1 MNLKLFLSDSYRRS
15 IDHKLDR
22 LVLNY
27 QVGKSH
33 QENQANQTNQSKP
46 RIVTPNMK
54 KNSSLSKNGNL
65 NISSTTNFS
74 KNNYVKTL
82 NNEKGTKS
90 MDFARKVYYEKCK
103 DLKLKPNSFGE
114 KRFVEQFV
122 NSIHEKSLQ
131 LSGLG
136 VGSNC
141 MGILI
146 NLIAANPNFV
156 WIDLSLNRIGDK
168 GIEVLCRYI
177 TQDAPFIYLDLR
189 SNGIGIQGST
199 TLFNALCMNT
209 HITNLDFSTIN
220 GIERNRIGTEGCL
233 ALANFLRKNQT
244 ISNLNLAMC
253 GITAEGCRAI
263 GMSLPLNNSLTH
275 LDLTANR
282 FGSLGSDYLF
292 SQKNSFAS
300 LTTLI
305 LSRNALDD
313 DATEAL
319 CKQVETSKTIRHLN
333 LSYNN
338 LGKRF
343 LNQLYDSLINGQ
355 SSLESLNLSSNHFD
369 HDATKS
375 LHLIVRDFT
384 IKHFD
389 FSYNILST
397 KVISDIVSAAERNE
411 SLTSLN
417 LTETHLNDN
426 GAKHIASMIE
436 SHPNLQKLILAQNKI
451 TDDGGYPI
459 ATALAHNTALS
470 HLSLSDNE
478 LKDKTA
484 DAILTSLQTNKTIF
498 DIDVSYND
506 FSCMSYVLLKR
517 MIEEHKATLNS
528 NIHEFV
534 EKKIDFLKEEEQKLF
549 NCRDEIKAKEENIVE
564 ANQTFEQR
572 KIDLVDLKA
581 SKTAE
586 INQAEIDLK
595 NIKDRYQTVTEMQR
609 EKSRQHNQMKRD
621 LEQRQ
626 RDAVDELQKLEI
638 KRQQLQSRKERCEMK
653 KVEQAVTAQKQIDD
667 LKFKLSEVKEQLKM
681 AILDAKEAKKQ
692 LLLKE
697 SLDKQEQA
705 KDDEKGT
712 AKAQIKKTSKGKR
725 NKSPK
730 KKKNADDKPSKT
742 EDNEPQKLEN
752 SPSQNL
758 EAAMSQSTAQAVA
771 SAAQAMESARSL
783 LKQKSQASNSSS
795 MSRLSVADSILESD
809 VENESNAGN

>member
-15 IDHKLDR
+15 IDRKLDR

-27 QVGKSH
+27 QVDKSH
-33 QENQANQTNQSKP
+33 QANNSKP
-46 RIVTPNMK
+46 RIVTPNMA
-54 KNSSLSKNGNL
+54 KNITLTKNSTNKSSLS
-65 NISSTTNFS
+65 STANFS
-74 KNNYVKTL
+74 KSNYVRTLSDENGAKT
-82 NNEKGTKS
+82 
-90 MDFARKVYYEKCK
+90 MDFARKVYFEKCK
-103 DLKLKPNSFGE
+103 DLKLKPNSLGE

-131 LSGLG
+131 FSGLG

-199 TLFNALCMNT
+199 ILFNALCMNT

-244 ISNLNLAMC
+244 ISSLNLAMC
-253 GITAEGCRAI
+253 GITAEGCRAL

-282 FGSLGSDYLF
+282 FGTLGSDYLF
-292 SQKNSFAS
+292 SQKNSFACLS
-300 LTTLI
+300 TLV

-313 DATEAL
+313 DASEIL
-319 CKQVETSKTIRHLN
+319 CKQIETSKTISNLN

-343 LNQLYDSLINGQ
+343 LNQLYDALMNGQ
-355 SSLESLNLSSNHFD
+355 SKLVSLNLSANHFD
-369 HDATKS
+369 RDAIKS
-375 LHLIVRDFT
+375 LHLIVRDFS
-384 IKHFD
+384 IKYLD

-411 SLTSLN
+411 SLTSLD
-417 LTETHLNDN
+417 LTETHLNDS
-426 GAKHIASMIE
+426 GAKHIATMIE
-436 SHPNLQKLILAQNKI
+436 THQNLQRLILAQNKI
-451 TDDGGYPI
+451 TDEGGYPI
-459 ATALAHNTALS
+459 ATALAKNTALS

-484 DAILTSLQTNKTIF
+484 DAILNSLKTNTTIA

-517 MIEEHKATLNS
+517 MIEEHKKTLNS
-528 NIHEFV
+528 NVHEIV
-534 EKKIDFLKEEEQKLF
+534 EKHIDYLKGEEQKLF
-549 NCRDEIKAKEENIVE
+549 DARDEIKAKEESIVE
-564 ANQTFEQR
+564 MNEKFEQR
-572 KIDLVDLKA
+572 KIDLVDLKS
-581 SKTAE
+581 SKAAE
-586 INQAEIDLK
+586 IEQAEIDLK
-595 NIKDRYQTVTEMQR
+595 TIKDRYQQVTDLQR
-609 EKSRQHNQMKRD
+609 EKSRQHNVLKRD

-626 RDAVDELQKLEI
+626 RDAVDELQKLTI
-638 KRQQLQSRKERCEMK
+638 KRQQLESRRERCEVK
-653 KVEQAVTAQKQIDD
+653 RIEQSTIAQKQIDD

-681 AILDAKEAKKQ
+681 AILDAKDAKKQ
-692 LLLKE
+692 LLMKE
-697 SLDKQEQA
+697 AMEKEEDKN
-705 KDDEKGT
+705 K
-712 AKAQIKKTSKGKR
+712 KKTPDEAKKAPK
-725 NKSPK
+725 NKSKKAPKAKKDK
-730 KKKNADDKPSKT
+730 KKV
-742 EDNEPQKLEN
+742 EPN
-752 SPSQNL
+752 SPSKSGDNEGSEESQSMDAVSEL
-758 EAAMSQSTAQAVA
+758 DEIMSQSTAQAVA
-771 SAAQAMESARSL
+771 SAAVAMESARSL
-783 LKQKSQASNSSS
+783 LQSKNHFSNSSS
-795 MSRLSVADSILESD
+795 MSNAAKTIDSISESEVESD
-809 VENESNAGN
+809 ANF